1 MFRDEAVE
9 AVHGLKAGTSLRVDN
24 IPSELLKNGGE
35 YTRTVLTAICQK
47 ALETK
52 KWPKG
57 VDSIARHPFTKERQ
71 PQAMSKLSYHQP
83 SQPSCP
89 EKTMLRVVLNRL
101 KAKFEEIE
109 AEERVDFRP
118 DRSTVELSSKVELSQ
133 RSTYNISAICST
145 TP

>member
-1 MFRDEAVE
+1 MITAVAYTTTNSIQTPAYSRQLDPTQRAEGLAVFRDEAVE

-47 ALETK
+47 ILETK

-57 VDSIARHPFTKERQ
+57 VDTIARHPFTKERQ

-83 SQPSCP
+83 SLPSCP
-89 EKTMLRVVLNRL
+89 
-101 KAKFEEIE
+101 AKPCSELFSS
-109 AEERVDFRP
+109 DSRP
-118 DRSTVELSSKVELSQ
+118 SVRKWRQKNE
-133 RSTYNISAICST
+133 
-145 TP
+145 